1 MRVWFNGKTKP
12 CQGLVES
19 SILSTRS
26 NGVVSVM
33 VARLSVKQ

>member
-1 MRVWFNGKTKP
+1 MYNPKCGYGASGNTRP

-26 NGVVSVM
+26 KFSP
-33 VARLSVKQ
+33 LYP